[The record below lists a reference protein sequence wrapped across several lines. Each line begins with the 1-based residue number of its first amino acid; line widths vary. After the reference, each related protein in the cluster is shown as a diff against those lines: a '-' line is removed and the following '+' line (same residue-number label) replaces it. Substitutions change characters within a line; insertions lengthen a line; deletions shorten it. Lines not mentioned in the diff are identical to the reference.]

1 MLAKIFYSTRNF
13 FLFSI
18 LSLFLL
24 TFIGGCD
31 LLENEEEHSEEEHS
45 EEKHSEEEHSEEKH
59 SEEEHS
65 KDEHAGHDD
74 IKKFGMILVGPRDDK
89 GWSQAHFEGG
99 AYIEEKLGAEM
110 IVADFINPADSP
122 NTTVEQVAADMIDQG
137 AELIFATSD
146 DMKDGILAAAEAHPD
161 VAMIWSSGDSA
172 WADGKAHLPNLKNLG
187 NIMPQMEYGKY
198 LAGCAAA
205 LESKSGNIGFL
216 GPLIND
222 ETRRLTNAAYLG
234 AKDCWASKNVAGGD
248 LNFQVKWIGFWFHIP
263 GVTLDPT
270 VVVNDFYDSGVDVVI
285 SHIDTPEALIETD
298 KRAAAGEDVLVV
310 GYDYEGACELAPNV
324 CLGVPYFNW
333 GPAYLEVA
341 EAVSHDHFEPEFNW
355 VGPNLSDLNDKDSS
369 SIGFIFGDALS
380 DTSQGKLESIIESF
394 DKDLTTLFSGPINF
408 QDGTNFVPA
417 GGKPTLKDIWYTP
430 QLLEGMTG
438 DSA

>member
-1 MLAKIFYSTRNF
+1 MLTKILYRTRNF

-31 LLENEEEHSEEEHS
+31 LLE
-45 EEKHSEEEHSEEKH
+45 SEEEHSEEKH

-65 KDEHAGHDD
+65 KDEHDGHSD

-122 NTTVEQVAADMIDQG
+122 NTTVEQVANDMIEQG

-161 VAMIWSSGDSA
+161 VPMIWASGDSA
-172 WADGKAHLPNLKNLG
+172 WADGKAYKPNLTNLG

-205 LESKSGNIGFL
+205 LESTSGNIGFL

-222 ETRRLTNAAYLG
+222 ETRRLANAAYLG
-234 AKDCWASKNVAGGD
+234 ARDCWSGGAA
-248 LNFQVKWIGFWFHIP
+248 LNFQVTWIGFWFHIP

-270 VVVNDFYDSGVDVVI
+270 IVVNDFYDSGVDVVI

-310 GYDYEGACELAPNV
+310 GYDYEGSCELAPTV

-333 GPAYLEVA
+333 GPAYLDVA
-341 EAVSHDHFEPEFNW
+341 ESVSHDNFEAGFDW
-355 VGPNLSDLNDKDSS
+355 IVPNFSDLNNKDSS
-369 SIGFIFGDALS
+369 AIGFIFGDALAA
-380 DTSQGKLESIIESF
+380 TSQAKLESIVESF
-394 DKDLTTLFSGPINF
+394 DKDLTTLFSGPVNF

-417 GGKPTLKDIWYTP
+417 GGNPTLNDIWYTP

-438 DSA
+438 DSGVN

>member
-1 MLAKIFYSTRNF
+1 
-13 FLFSI
+13 
-18 LSLFLL
+18 
-24 TFIGGCD
+24 
-31 LLENEEEHSEEEHS
+31 
-45 EEKHSEEEHSEEKH
+45 
-59 SEEEHS
+59 
-65 KDEHAGHDD
+65 
-74 IKKFGMILVGPRDDK
+74 
-89 GWSQAHFEGG
+89 
-99 AYIEEKLGAEM
+99 
-110 IVADFINPADSP
+110 
-122 NTTVEQVAADMIDQG
+122 
-137 AELIFATSD
+137 
-146 DMKDGILAAAEAHPD
+146 
-161 VAMIWSSGDSA
+161 MIWSSGDSA
-172 WADGKAHLPNLKNLG
+172 WADGKAYMPNLTNLG

-234 AKDCWASKNVAGGD
+234 AKDCWASKNVAAGD

-310 GYDYEGACELAPNV
+310 GYDYEGACELAPKV

-333 GPAYLEVA
+333 GPSYLEVA
-341 EAVSHDHFEPEFNW
+341 EAVSHDHFEAKFHW
-355 VGPNLSDLNDKDSS
+355 VGPNLANLNDKDSS

-380 DTSQGKLESIIESF
+380 ATSQAKLENIIESF
-394 DKDLTTLFSGPINF
+394 DKDLTTLFKGPINF
-408 QDGTNFVPA
+408 QDGTNYVPA
-417 GGKPTLKDIWYTP
+417 SGNPTLNDIWYTP

>member
-1 MLAKIFYSTRNF
+1 MFAKIFIRTHRF

-24 TFIGGCD
+24 AFIGGCG
-31 LLENEEEHSEEEHS
+31 LLEEDEDLEDKEHS
-45 EEKHSEEEHSEEKH
+45 EEKHSEEKESEEKH
-59 SEEEHS
+59 SEEKESEGEHS
-65 KDEHAGHDD
+65 D
-74 IKKFGMILVGPRDDK
+74 IKKFGMILVGPRNDK

-99 AYIEEKLGAEM
+99 TYIEEKLGAEM

-122 NTTVEQVAADMIDQG
+122 NTTVEQVANDMIEQG
-137 AELIFATSD
+137 AELIIATSD
-146 DMKDGILAAAEAHPD
+146 DMKDGILAAAEAHPN
-161 VAMIWSSGDSA
+161 VPMIWASGDSA
-172 WADGKAHLPNLKNLG
+172 WAEGKSHKPNLKNLT
-187 NIMPQMEYGKY
+187 NIMGQMEYGKY

-205 LESKSGNIGFL
+205 FESKSGNIGFL

-222 ETRRLTNAAYLG
+222 ETRRLANAAYLG
-234 AKDCWASKNVAGGD
+234 ARDCWTGGAA
-248 LNFQVKWIGFWFHIP
+248 LNFQVTWIGFWFHIP

-270 VVVNDFYDSGVDVVI
+270 IVVNNFYDSGVDVVI

-298 KRAAAGEDVLVV
+298 KRAAAGEDVQVV
-310 GYDYEGACELAPNV
+310 GYDYEGACELAPTV

-333 GPAYLEVA
+333 GPAYLDVA
-341 EAVSHDHFEPEFNW
+341 ESVSLDNFEAGFDW
-355 VGPNLSDLNDKDSS
+355 IAPNFSDLNDKDSS

-380 DTSQGKLESIIESF
+380 DPGKELLEIGIDLFNERES
-394 DKDLTTLFSGPINF
+394 DLGLRMLYEGPLNF

-417 GGKPTLKDIWYTP
+417 GGTPTLNDIWYTP

-438 DSA
+438 DSGVN